1 MKEDCKDMIQLT
13 ILAIVLGIVLIL
25 IFSK

>member
-1 MKEDCKDMIQLT
+1 MKEDYKDTIELT